1 MSTAGRTQSAR
12 IHVLVVASDL
22 TFSVTNSQR
31 LSPVIL
37 WYRIR
42 IGAPIKQPAIP
53 EVYGWPPP
61 GLSFLTGGTG
71 GSGETTL
78 CGVELAGGVGNVVN
92 VQPLLLPF

>member
-1 MSTAGRTQSAR
+1 M
-12 IHVLVVASDL
+12 LVVASHL

-31 LSPVIL
+31 LSPVIP

-53 EVYGWPPP
+53 GVYGWPPQ
-61 GLSFLTGGTG
+61 GYLLSLGEG